1 MMTKTKKQAPLPV
14 PTDYKTDKV
23 AVPCGEGSD
32 FGVAVAGYLTRPEV
46 GAAAVIEK
54 WQCDTHDVNA
64 LVAELGR
71 QVEAVN
77 GGDLRRAEA
86 MLIAQ
91 AHSLNEIF
99 VNLARRSMTQKYLK
113 QWETYMRMAMKAQG
127 QCRMTLETLAALK
140 NPPVVFAHQANIA
153 HGPQQVNNGVAGDV
167 RAGVRPPAA
176 NRTIEQTELLEAS
189 DGKGLDTRA
198 AGAASGAD
206 PQLEAVGAVHRP
218 AHR

>member
-1 MMTKTKKQAPLPV
+1 MTTKTKKQALLPV
-14 PTDYKTDKV
+14 PTDYKTGKV
-23 AVPCGEGSD
+23 AVPCGEGGD

-127 QCRMTLETLAALK
+127 QCRMTLETLAAMK
-140 NPPVVFAHQANIA
+140 NPPVVFARQANIA
-153 HGPQQVNNGVAGDV
+153 HGPLQVNNATAPGPVA
-167 RAGVRPPAA
+167 PAA
-176 NRTIEQTELLEAS
+176 KPESAETELLEAS
-189 DGKGLDTRA
+189 HGERLDTRA
-198 AGAASGAD
+198 TDATGGAN
-206 PQLEAVGAVHRP
+206 PHLETVGAVDRP